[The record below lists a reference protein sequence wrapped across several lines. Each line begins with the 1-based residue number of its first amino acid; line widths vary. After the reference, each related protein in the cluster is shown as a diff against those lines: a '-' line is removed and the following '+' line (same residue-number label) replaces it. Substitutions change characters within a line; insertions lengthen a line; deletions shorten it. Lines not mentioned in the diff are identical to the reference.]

1 MRPKYIPFLKA
12 KANEF
17 GAIKVLEDTQKD
29 VIAPFFDLPFKKDMT
44 ADLLKKVI
52 DGAARKFALNMK
64 GVSEYFVDDYDI
76 PDNLIINGKQG
87 YEYFAERMFAEN
99 LNFNPVVGLDRSA
112 ARQSCVFSAAI
123 RDIAKNRRVALRVT
137 ADDLSDYRLVRS
149 DILDLIRKGEGVY
162 DRWVLVIDNRV
173 CLGADAATRATQIAS
188 FCSAAYADHAYEG
201 IVITGSSLP
210 PVIGDILATNNEI
223 HLVRNEIGI
232 YNLAVKLISD
242 AKIFFGDYTVVSP
255 NYSDSDIAPQ
265 NMLNVTAPKVVYSYS
280 QNHYIVRGGSLKSHP
295 RGFKQYN
302 DIAAKIVAQPFF
314 RHNFSAGDLFLADK
328 ALGNGSNVMPGSILK
343 PTINSHITYMISIL

>member
-1 MRPKYIPFLKA
+1 
-12 KANEF
+12 
-17 GAIKVLEDTQKD
+17 
-29 VIAPFFDLPFKKDMT
+29 MT

-201 IVITGSSLP
+201 IVITGSSLSARDWGYLSHKQRNPFSP
-210 PVIGDILATNNEI
+210 PMKLASTI
-223 HLVRNEIGI
+223 WPSSLSLTQKYSLVTT
-232 YNLAVKLISD
+232 
-242 AKIFFGDYTVVSP
+242 TVVSP

-280 QNHYIVRGGSLKSHP
+280 QNHYIVRG
-295 RGFKQYN
+295 
-302 DIAAKIVAQPFF
+302 AA
-314 RHNFSAGDLFLADK
+314 
-328 ALGNGSNVMPGSILK
+328 
-343 PTINSHITYMISIL
+343 

>member
-1 MRPKYIPFLKA
+1 MPKYIPFLKA

-17 GAIKVLEDTQKD
+17 GAIKALGNAQKE
-29 VIAPFFDLPFKKDMT
+29 VIAPFFDLPLKKDMT
-44 ADLLKKVI
+44 AAVLKKVI

-64 GVSEYFVDDYDI
+64 GIPEYFVDDYDI

-87 YEYFAERMFAEN
+87 YEYFAERMFAEG
-99 LNFNPVVGLDRSA
+99 LNFNPVVGIDRSA
-112 ARQSCVFSAAI
+112 ARQSCIFSAAI
-123 RDIAKNRRVALRVT
+123 RNITKNCRVALRVT
-137 ADDLSDYRLVRS
+137 ADDLNDYRLVRS
-149 DILDLIRKGEGVY
+149 DILNLIRQGEGIY
-162 DRWVLVIDNRV
+162 ERWVLVIDNRV
-173 CLGADAATRATQIAS
+173 CLGVDPATRATQIAN

-201 IVITGSSLP
+201 IVITGLSLP

-223 HLVRNEIGI
+223 HLPRNEVGI
-232 YNLAVKLISD
+232 YNLTASFISG

-255 NYSDSDIAPQ
+255 DYSDSDIEPQ
-265 NMLNVTAPKVVYSYS
+265 NMLNVTAPKVVYSYNH
-280 QNHYIVRGGSLKSHP
+280 NHYIVRGGSLKSHP

-302 DIAAKIVAQPFF
+302 DIAARIVAQPFF

-328 ALGNGSNVMPGSILK
+328 ALGNGSTVMPGSILK

>member
-1 MRPKYIPFLKA
+1 M
-12 KANEF
+12 
-17 GAIKVLEDTQKD
+17 
-29 VIAPFFDLPFKKDMT
+29 
-44 ADLLKKVI
+44 
-52 DGAARKFALNMK
+52 
-64 GVSEYFVDDYDI
+64 
-76 PDNLIINGKQG
+76 
-87 YEYFAERMFAEN
+87 
-99 LNFNPVVGLDRSA
+99 
-112 ARQSCVFSAAI
+112 
-123 RDIAKNRRVALRVT
+123 
-137 ADDLSDYRLVRS
+137 
-149 DILDLIRKGEGVY
+149 
-162 DRWVLVIDNRV
+162 
-173 CLGADAATRATQIAS
+173 GADAATRATQIAS

-302 DIAAKIVAQPFF
+302 DIAAKIVAQPF
-314 RHNFSAGDLFLADK
+314 SGITFLLAIYFLPTK
-328 ALGNGSNVMPGSILK
+328 RWVTALMSCLEA
-343 PTINSHITYMISIL
+343 Y